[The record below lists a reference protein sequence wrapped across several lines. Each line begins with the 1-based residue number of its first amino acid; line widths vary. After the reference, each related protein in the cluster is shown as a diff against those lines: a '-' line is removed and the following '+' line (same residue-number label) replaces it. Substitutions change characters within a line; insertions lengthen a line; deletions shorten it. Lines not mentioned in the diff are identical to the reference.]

1 MTTEEFSNEFDIL
14 YNEVFYKSFVEA
26 KDTNIENALD
36 EYEKSVFLTEAQN
49 NLVIDYYKG
58 TKANE
63 AFEGTEEIRRYL
75 SNLVV
80 TKIKDPVEGKYTSS
94 VNGIYKSKFFELD
107 KDLWF
112 IIYESAALKD
122 SELGCYN
129 GNNVAIIPTT
139 LDELH
144 RTIKNPFRGTNHRR
158 VLRLDYSSFI
168 VELVS
173 KFNIESYLVKY
184 IRKPKPIILT
194 DLDDF
199 TTIEG
204 YKEKS
209 ECELNS
215 AVHRDILE
223 RAVTLAIATRKRQ
236 RMQNTN
242 V

>member
-1 MTTEEFSNEFDIL
+1 MTTEEFSNEFDVL
-14 YNEVFYKSFVEA
+14 YNSFA
-26 KDTNIENALD
+26 IENNLD
-36 EYEKSVFLTEAQN
+36 TISDLNEYEKSVFLTEAQN
-49 NLVIDYYKG
+49 NLVIDSYKG
-58 TKANE
+58 TKSID
-63 AFEGTEEIRRYL
+63 AFESTEEIRRYL

-94 VNGIYKSKFFELD
+94 VNGTYKSQFFELD

-112 IIYESAALKD
+112 IIYESAALQD

-129 GNNVAIIPTT
+129 GNDVAIIPTT

-144 RTIKNPFRGTNHRR
+144 RTLKNPFRGTNHRR

-204 YKEKS
+204 YREKS

-223 RAVTLAIATRKRQ
+223 RAVTLAVATRKKQ
-236 RMQNTN
+236 KVQNTN